1 VTIRGFVLLLALAAA
16 CARDSN
22 DRTGDDPRPVVPGIE
37 TAIAEVDHVRD
48 IVRAP
53 GVVTPDGLVP
63 EARDARNDLAAA
75 EARLRLA
82 TQQTARLRALAPGNV
97 SPRKDLEAAIAE
109 EASAQAAAARAQQ
122 IVNALGGRAE
132 PGPAGAGVAWIV
144 ARVPQEVVPLV
155 TTGAAV
161 AFTADL
167 VGRPVID
174 GIVESPPA
182 YVDAAS
188 RLAPVRIR
196 VQDGARQLLPGMTG
210 SAAIDVG
217 APHDAVVVPEN
228 AVVYD
233 DRRPLVFVD
242 DGHGGFAPTVVRL
255 GVLRGGRAEIA
266 DGVAAGARV
275 ATTGAASLLSAT
287 RLDTRAVE

>member
-1 VTIRGFVLLLALAAA
+1 
-16 CARDSN
+16 
-22 DRTGDDPRPVVPGIE
+22 
-37 TAIAEVDHVRD
+37 
-48 IVRAP
+48 
-53 GVVTPDGLVP
+53 
-63 EARDARNDLAAA
+63 
-75 EARLRLA
+75 
-82 TQQTARLRALAPGNV
+82 
-97 SPRKDLEAAIAE
+97 
-109 EASAQAAAARAQQ
+109 
-122 IVNALGGRAE
+122 
-132 PGPAGAGVAWIV
+132 
-144 ARVPQEVVPLV
+144 
-155 TTGAAV
+155 
-161 AFTADL
+161 
-167 VGRPVID
+167 
-174 GIVESPPA
+174 
-182 YVDAAS
+182 
-188 RLAPVRIR
+188 
-196 VQDGARQLLPGMTG
+196 MTG